1 MKTGIVYKL
10 NKRWLKPKQDKA
22 YFSEFGTELA
32 LLLLVKKY
40 LVPPKSLTT
49 QNRIIQQDKRNPSR
63 EINFNN

>member
-1 MKTGIVYKL
+1 M
-10 NKRWLKPKQDKA
+10 A

-40 LVPPKSLTT
+40 LAPPKSLTT